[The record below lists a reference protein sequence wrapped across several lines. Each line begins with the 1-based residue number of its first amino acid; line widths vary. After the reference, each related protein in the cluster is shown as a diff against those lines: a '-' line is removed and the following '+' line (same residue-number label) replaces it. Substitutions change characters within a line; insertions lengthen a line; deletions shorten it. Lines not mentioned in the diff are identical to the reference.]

1 MLDQVYIGDEAVWD
15 FGFRYNLRIMSTEE
29 LEVVMLKYETE
40 LKRTSEFQVD
50 RQLIIQD
57 ILGRIYREVMK
68 RRIITHIS
76 KIEEN
81 DRKAV

>member
-1 MLDQVYIGDEAVWD
+1 MIDQVSIGDEAVWD
-15 FGFRYNLRIMSTEE
+15 FGFRYNLRSMPTEE
-29 LEVVMLKYETE
+29 LDVIMLKYEIE
-40 LKRTSEFQVD
+40 LKRTSEFQVE
-50 RQLIIQD
+50 RSLVIQD

>member
-1 MLDQVYIGDEAVWD
+1 MISQVSIGEEAVWD
-15 FGFRYNLRIMSTEE
+15 FGFRYNLRTMAPEE
-29 LEVVMLKYETE
+29 LDVVMLKYETE

-50 RQLIIQD
+50 RSLIIQD

>member
-1 MLDQVYIGDEAVWD
+1 MISQVSIGDEEVWD
-15 FGFRYNLRIMSTEE
+15 FGFRYNLRTMAQEE
-29 LEVVMLKYETE
+29 LDVVMLKYETE

-50 RQLIIQD
+50 RSLIIQD

>member
-68 RRIITHIS
+68 RRIITYIS
-76 KIEEN
+76 KLEEN